1 MLHYFSTMFWWIQ
14 GYGNKKLTVY
24 AIREELYSPFK
35 DNRTTSAT
43 LSPVDM
49 FILLT
54 GETPGVCVCVRASVS
69 VYIQYLCVSVCS
81 STWCVITKYC
91 INV

>member
-54 GETPGVCVCVRASVS
+54 GETPGVCVCFCE
-69 VYIQYLCVSVCS
+69 CVHTVPVCV
-81 STWCVITKYC
+81 CVQQHLVCNHQILY
-91 INV
+91 